1 MEIKSRS
8 VSAQLKAAVCDL
20 YDDYADA
27 VDNEDLNRW
36 VGFFSDDAVYRVI
49 ARESYSLGL
58 THATI
63 YCEGIGM
70 IRDRATMLEKVAVFE
85 PRVLRHFITGVRIHS
100 ASADTIVA
108 SANFQIIE
116 SLFDAEPTLLMV
128 GQYQDEIIARDGEL
142 CFRKRDAIYDQYRVR
157 TTLVMPV

>member
-1 MEIKSRS
+1 MDIKARS
-8 VSAQLKAAVCDL
+8 VSTQLKAAVCDL
-20 YDDYADA
+20 YDDYAHA
-27 VDNEDLNRW
+27 VDNEELDRW

-49 ARESYSLGL
+49 ARESHALGL

-128 GQYQDEIIARDGEL
+128 GQYQDEIISRDGEL

>member
-1 MEIKSRS
+1 
-8 VSAQLKAAVCDL
+8 
-20 YDDYADA
+20 
-27 VDNEDLNRW
+27 
-36 VGFFSDDAVYRVI
+36 
-49 ARESYSLGL
+49 
-58 THATI
+58 
-63 YCEGIGM
+63 M

-85 PRVLRHFITGVRIHS
+85 PRVLRHFITGVRIHR

-128 GQYQDEIIARDGEL
+128 GQYQDEIISQGGQL